1 MRQKVSS
8 YEEKKRFIL
17 YKGHTGWKIKTR
29 IFGSLL
35 ITFSAFAFAE
45 NTGIISV
52 HAADA
57 TPQQEE
63 NVAASTKDN
72 SSAKSSQLESNTG
85 NDNENVIGEKNQ
97 DSTTDTS
104 TNIAAKDNIDSEQ
117 EAKPQIESTTKSEDE
132 MESQQAEA
140 LSSQPES
147 MESDVVQ
154 KDKKVMTPET
164 TQITPQSADVNDTST
179 NKYPVLSPG
188 KDVDVGADTTQ
199 VHLSADQI
207 AGHFTATVENRDGSD
222 KDNDPADNIKT
233 VPIGADGTVALT
245 SNDPHQY
252 YTSAGNSTSV
262 TGHQVAHVSFEHEID
277 FSHDFSMSGA
287 LGIGSKT
294 SGGADSVGF
303 IFAPGDPSKATQGGS
318 GGMLGLQGLD
328 NAFGFVF
335 DEYDNMNS
343 YNDPGTST
351 GGWFGSTT
359 FSPYVGWRTTDADG
373 KLQKV
378 SSDAEWKKTSDLTLN
393 RSQGNTLNDFTMD
406 YSSNTKTLTVQ
417 LGGQTFTRSITDVSS
432 GYSISVAASTGGSWN
447 DYSAKIDKFSYT
459 PKTIPLGVKLVDAS
473 DTDALLNNVKV
484 KAIANIGDTVSIFST
499 QEAADRA
506 VKEDKLDPNLVAVI
520 PPDSAGNIYVIDG
533 DKNVP
538 GETGTVHHIGGDTTV
553 GDGTYYSY
561 TVKDG
566 DGQNMTVPVRLA
578 YKAVVTPVDSKT
590 KQPIAGLDPVTVVA
604 VAGKPS
610 LVQIPGYTTTKVT
623 LAAPV
628 EGEKVAHDNLIIN
641 QGATGTETATTT
653 DQSNPIGHYYT
664 GESKTVDGHEV
675 VTKATVGT
683 GQSVSDDLNNGKLN
697 DKDGNPVVSGQ
708 KADDGTGLKTI
719 TNNDYYWSSVGNA
732 TATDSTD
739 ETKPKDSGSI
749 LVPTTSTLDYW
760 KGVAAANQT
769 KADTYKQQSQAMH
782 DKFVGITGL
791 TQKQKDDA
799 DALLQSVV
807 DIYANVSQKN
817 GDAKAAF
824 EGAETATDAADI
836 YNGGQNGY
844 ASLREVQNLL
854 VSFKADLGALTTK
867 NDDVKSSLA
876 TFKSSTQTYGDAV
889 KFPDVNF
896 GSGYGAI
903 TDDQLKEFSDPKN
916 YYYYDVDNDPDGKV
930 QILKPKNQ
938 GHYMLKLTD
947 AGREYLKSLAPDNPQ
962 AGLYVSSML
971 TINPKEIKNVTVG
984 DSSVTYGGDANGNMP
999 AFSGNLGSAAE
1010 DYSSDQTNKDDF
1022 EVTDSSGAVV
1032 GVSQLLAGK
1041 TYTISYTKALQD
1053 KLNSDKNYKFDNFG
1067 TGTLTVN
1074 KRQITVKAQNHSK
1087 TYGDS
1092 SDPAFDLTSDSARV
1106 LVNGDKISSL
1116 NMKFSRTPGENAGTY
1131 TISGSSDSSNYS
1143 VIVNDGT
1150 FTIAQKPVSISIS
1163 SPTVHYGDSI
1173 PAPTFTLDK
1182 GSSLVGTDNDSD
1194 LKVTLT
1200 NPDDAKNVG
1209 TYDITGTAAKDGNYD
1224 VNINRGTLSIIPKE
1238 ANPTVEGNS
1247 ITYGDTTLPEIKGS
1261 LDTASGDHQLDQSDF
1276 EVVDDSGNLMDLS
1289 KDKLQVGKKYWIQYT
1304 DKAQAD
1310 LEADK
1315 NYDFKSFGRAALI
1328 VNAKEANPTVE
1339 ENSITYGDETLPE
1352 IKGSLDTDSD
1362 DHKLD
1367 QSDFEVVDDSGNL
1380 MDLNKDNLQVGK
1392 KYWIQYTDKAKA
1404 SLKEDKN
1411 YDFKS
1416 FGKAALTVNAKEA
1429 NPTVEGNSITYGD
1442 KVLPEIKGSLD
1453 TVSGDHNLDQSDF
1466 EIVDDSGKL
1475 MDLNN
1480 DKLQV
1485 GKKYWIQYTDKAQA
1499 SLKADDNYNFASFG
1513 RAALTVKA
1521 EGANPTVETNSIT
1534 YGDTTLPE
1542 IKGNLD
1548 AASVDHQLSQADF
1561 EVVDDSGNLMDLS
1574 KDKLQVGKKYW
1585 IQYTDKAKAT
1595 LKADKNYDF
1604 QSFGKAQLI
1613 VNAEDVNPTVDSNY
1627 ITYGD
1632 KSLPEITGSLD
1643 AAAVDHQLSQSDFE
1657 VVDDSG
1663 NLIDLSKDKLQVG
1676 KKYWIQYTDKA
1687 QSALKADKNYDFK
1700 SFGKAQLTVKAKNVN
1715 PSVQRSSIT
1724 YGDKTLP
1731 KIIGDLDTEF
1741 SDHNLEQSDFEVVDD
1756 SGNLIDLSKDKL
1768 QVGKKY
1774 WIQYTD
1780 KAQSA
1785 LKADKNYNVQS
1796 FGKAQLTVI
1805 AKDANPTVD
1814 SNYITYG
1821 DKSLPEIKGSLD
1833 TAKVDHQLSQ
1843 ADFEIVDDSGKLM
1856 DLSKDKLQVGKKYW
1870 IQYTGKAKDSL
1881 EADKNY
1887 AFQSFGR
1894 AQLTVNAKEANPT
1907 VEKNI
1912 ITYGDTTLPEIK
1924 GSLDTAKVDHQL
1936 SQSDFEIV
1944 DGSGKLMDLSKD
1956 KLQVGKKYWI
1966 QYTDTAQANL
1976 KADKNYDFQSF
1987 GRAQLTVN
1995 AKYANPTVDSN
2006 YITYGD
2012 KSLPEIKGSLDTA
2025 KVDHQLS
2032 QSDFEVVDDSG
2043 NLMDLSK
2050 DKLQVGKKYWI
2061 QYTDKA
2067 QSALKADNNYNF
2079 VSFGR
2084 AALIV
2089 KAKDVNSTIESSHIT
2104 YGDKNLPNIVGN
2116 LGSATIDHKLNQ
2128 SDFEVVDSSGNVL
2141 NPEQLQAGGKYW
2153 IQYTDKA
2160 KAILKAD
2167 KNYTFNFETAPL
2179 VVTPKDVSP
2188 QIPKV
2193 DVTYG
2198 ADSLPV
2204 INGDLGTEPK
2214 DHKLSQSDFEIVD
2227 KSDNVVKPD
2236 QLQAGGDY
2244 TIRYTDEAKKAL
2256 TEDTNYKFVSFGEA
2270 KLHVKKAD
2278 ATTTKADPTKPTE
2291 ATYGDTPEITRIA
2304 KIGPKSIKLD
2314 RDDFNLINPKKGT
2327 VESGK
2332 LPVGTYSIELTKDAF
2347 NRLESKNPNYDFSK
2361 LSFGNLKISPLKIT
2375 VQINNQNMYAGDNEP
2390 QDTAKL
2396 KEGSQLKDG
2405 DSLDKLGIKYE
2416 NPDVTKVGT
2425 YKINAKTT
2433 NPNYDVTI
2441 EPGTL
2446 KVLGKDVDSDG
2457 NVTITEKDTK
2467 GNVVKVTKQWN
2478 DGSNTVYT
2486 SDPVHDTKGVDEID
2500 KDGEKSPYQ
2509 TIDPHSAKIVL
2520 PNSDGSATVVT
2531 LDDSGQPVFTHYGV
2545 DPDHDG
2551 VTSAD
2556 ELKNGTDPLVY
2567 NSRGGHSQLIND
2579 ATVVQKN
2586 QNVSITTFTVALYNK
2601 EGKQIN
2607 DRVLGIDSCWF
2618 SDEEYTIG
2626 GVMYYRVATDEF
2638 AKASDVYVYVDPEPR
2653 FVRVYNDIH
2662 GDLVD
2667 YQGNELNR
2675 ELSPSSQW
2683 RTDRI
2688 AIINGQQY
2696 YRVATNEFIPVEQ
2709 VYPYVNVDAE
2719 VTTNFE
2725 TPIYNERDEKLDIAL
2740 PANGT
2745 YKADKVVTMNGVNYY
2760 RVATNQFIPIAAVRN
2775 YASVSLNVTTNI
2787 NTPIYNE
2794 QGQFMN
2800 VELPAKATYKVDRIV
2815 YINGVHYYRV
2825 ATNMFIRVK
2834 GF

>member
-1 MRQKVSS
+1 M
-8 YEEKKRFIL
+8 
-17 YKGHTGWKIKTR
+17 
-29 IFGSLL
+29 
-35 ITFSAFAFAE
+35 
-45 NTGIISV
+45 
-52 HAADA
+52 
-57 TPQQEE
+57 
-63 NVAASTKDN
+63 
-72 SSAKSSQLESNTG
+72 
-85 NDNENVIGEKNQ
+85 
-97 DSTTDTS
+97 
-104 TNIAAKDNIDSEQ
+104 
-117 EAKPQIESTTKSEDE
+117 
-132 MESQQAEA
+132 
-140 LSSQPES
+140 
-147 MESDVVQ
+147 
-154 KDKKVMTPET
+154 
-164 TQITPQSADVNDTST
+164 
-179 NKYPVLSPG
+179 
-188 KDVDVGADTTQ
+188 
-199 VHLSADQI
+199 
-207 AGHFTATVENRDGSD
+207 
-222 KDNDPADNIKT
+222 
-233 VPIGADGTVALT
+233 
-245 SNDPHQY
+245 
-252 YTSAGNSTSV
+252 
-262 TGHQVAHVSFEHEID
+262 
-277 FSHDFSMSGA
+277 
-287 LGIGSKT
+287 
-294 SGGADSVGF
+294 
-303 IFAPGDPSKATQGGS
+303 
-318 GGMLGLQGLD
+318 
-328 NAFGFVF
+328 
-335 DEYDNMNS
+335 
-343 YNDPGTST
+343 
-351 GGWFGSTT
+351 
-359 FSPYVGWRTTDADG
+359 
-373 KLQKV
+373 
-378 SSDAEWKKTSDLTLN
+378 
-393 RSQGNTLNDFTMD
+393 
-406 YSSNTKTLTVQ
+406 
-417 LGGQTFTRSITDVSS
+417 
-432 GYSISVAASTGGSWN
+432 
-447 DYSAKIDKFSYT
+447 
-459 PKTIPLGVKLVDAS
+459 DAS

-782 DKFVGITGL
+782 DKFVSITGL

-824 EGAETATDAADI
+824 EGAETATDDANI

-876 TFKSSTQTYGDAV
+876 TFKSSTQIYGDTV

-896 GSGYGAI
+896 GSGYGTI

-947 AGREYLKSLAPDNPQ
+947 AGREFLKSLAPDNPQ

-984 DSSVTYGGDANGNMP
+984 NSSVTYGGDANGNMP

-1041 TYTISYTKALQD
+1041 TYTISYTKTLQD

-1092 SDPAFDLTSDSARV
+1092 SDPAFDLTSDSAKV

-1131 TISGSSDSSNYS
+1131 IISGSGDSSNY
-1143 VIVNDGT
+1143 IVNVKDGT

-1163 SPTVHYGDSI
+1163 SSTIHYGDSI
-1173 PAPTFTLDK
+1173 PAPTFTLDR
-1182 GSSLVGTDNDSD
+1182 GSSLVGIDKGRD
-1194 LKVTLT
+1194 LKVTIT
-1200 NPDDAKNVG
+1200 NPEDAKNVG
-1209 TYDITGTAAKDGNYD
+1209 TYDVTGTAAKDGNYD
-1224 VNINRGTLSIIPKE
+1224 VSISKGTLSIIPKE
-1238 ANPTVEGNS
+1238 ANPTVEENN

-1261 LDTASGDHQLDQSDF
+1261 LDTDSDDHKLDQSDF

-1411 YDFKS
+1411 YDFKL

-1480 DKLQV
+1480 
-1485 GKKYWIQYTDKAQA
+1485 
-1499 SLKADDNYNFASFG
+1499 
-1513 RAALTVKA
+1513 
-1521 EGANPTVETNSIT
+1521 
-1534 YGDTTLPE
+1534 
-1542 IKGNLD
+1542 
-1548 AASVDHQLSQADF
+1548 
-1561 EVVDDSGNLMDLS
+1561 
-1574 KDKLQVGKKYW
+1574 
-1585 IQYTDKAKAT
+1585 
-1595 LKADKNYDF
+1595 
-1604 QSFGKAQLI
+1604 
-1613 VNAEDVNPTVDSNY
+1613 
-1627 ITYGD
+1627 
-1632 KSLPEITGSLD
+1632 
-1643 AAAVDHQLSQSDFE
+1643 
-1657 VVDDSG
+1657 
-1663 NLIDLSKDKLQVG
+1663 
-1676 KKYWIQYTDKA
+1676 
-1687 QSALKADKNYDFK
+1687 
-1700 SFGKAQLTVKAKNVN
+1700 
-1715 PSVQRSSIT
+1715 
-1724 YGDKTLP
+1724 
-1731 KIIGDLDTEF
+1731 
-1741 SDHNLEQSDFEVVDD
+1741 
-1756 SGNLIDLSKDKL
+1756 
-1768 QVGKKY
+1768 
-1774 WIQYTD
+1774 
-1780 KAQSA
+1780 
-1785 LKADKNYNVQS
+1785 
-1796 FGKAQLTVI
+1796 
-1805 AKDANPTVD
+1805 
-1814 SNYITYG
+1814 
-1821 DKSLPEIKGSLD
+1821 
-1833 TAKVDHQLSQ
+1833 
-1843 ADFEIVDDSGKLM
+1843 
-1856 DLSKDKLQVGKKYW
+1856 
-1870 IQYTGKAKDSL
+1870 
-1881 EADKNY
+1881 
-1887 AFQSFGR
+1887 
-1894 AQLTVNAKEANPT
+1894 
-1907 VEKNI
+1907 
-1912 ITYGDTTLPEIK
+1912 
-1924 GSLDTAKVDHQL
+1924 
-1936 SQSDFEIV
+1936 
-1944 DGSGKLMDLSKD
+1944 D

-2067 QSALKADNNYNF
+2067 QAALKADNNYNF

-2084 AALIV
+2084 ATLTV

-2104 YGDKNLPNIVGN
+2104 YGDKNLPVIVGN

-2256 TEDTNYKFVSFGEA
+2256 TADTNYKFVSFGEA

-2332 LPVGTYSIELTKDAF
+2332 FSVGTYSIELTKDAF

-2567 NSRGGHSQLIND
+2567 NSRGGHSQLIDD

-2586 QNVSITTFTVALYNK
+2586 QNVATTTSTVALYNK

-2626 GVMYYRVATDEF
+2626 GVIYYRVATDEF

-2696 YRVATNEFIPVEQ
+2696 YRVATNEFIPIEQ

-2725 TPIYNERDEKLDIAL
+2725 TPIYNERDEKLDVAL